1 MEVIREWQGDQVYDE
16 VYLQEKLGKRESTE
30 FLEKIKQGD
39 NE

>member
-1 MEVIREWQGDQVYDE
+1 MEIIRENIKGSWVMSKYNLSE
-16 VYLQEKLGKRESTE
+16 RESTE